1 MMKDDQSPGGERKRR
16 KRRRVSKPG
25 KPKITQKRPVLK
37 EKEEIRLNRYIANAG
52 ICSRREA
59 DKLIESGKVKVNGEV
74 TTALGT
80 KVKRADKVVLDG
92 KELSLNQ
99 KVYILLNK
107 PKDFITTTND
117 PQGRKT
123 VMDLIQDVDSERV
136 YPVGRLDRNTT
147 GLLLFTNDGL
157 MAQRLTHPKHNIGKI
172 YSVELDKPLAEK
184 HRQLILRGIKLYD
197 GVMKADKLAYVEDG
211 NKKKLGI
218 EIHSGKNRI
227 IRRIF
232 EKLEYDVVKL
242 DRVLFA
248 GLDKSGMKRGDW
260 RKLTDKEVL
269 KLKQSIGMA

>member
-1 MMKDDQSPGGERKRR
+1 MINLREESGREGNDE
-16 KRRRVSKPG
+16 RVSKPG

-172 YSVELDKPLAEK
+172 YSVELDEPLAEK

-248 GLDKSGMKRGDW
+248 GLDKSGMK
-260 RKLTDKEVL
+260 EVTGE
-269 KLKQSIGMA
+269 S

>member
-172 YSVELDKPLAEK
+172 YSVELDEPLAEK